1 MESQEKNKQ
10 LYIDKEAISV
20 LNLAKE
26 GLLYP
31 VQELMNKKQMLEVNA
46 SGMFANQSYP
56 CPFLLSPS
64 GKRNKEVLSKAKKG
78 ETLDL
83 ITDGQKSGSIVV
95 DSVFQIDKA
104 ERIRKIMGGDFAS
117 KRIRDIENRI
127 DELCV
132 CGKYTLEHN
141 EIAKHKE
148 RLLAR
153 IEVLNARNIMGIVMG
168 ANPLHRVHEKIMRDA
183 LGHCDLLVIFLLKR
197 NGKCFKTQ
205 NSSIPDMRSKRFVI
219 SMTACMR

>member
-78 ETLDL
+78 E
-83 ITDGQKSGSIVV
+83 SI
-95 DSVFQIDKA
+95 
-104 ERIRKIMGGDFAS
+104 E
-117 KRIRDIENRI
+117 IEPREI
-127 DELCV
+127 EIYGEIPGRHPRLRHPPWPDARPRPPGTADPLCP
-132 CGKYTLEHN
+132 G
-141 EIAKHKE
+141 
-148 RLLAR
+148 
-153 IEVLNARNIMGIVMG
+153 
-168 ANPLHRVHEKIMRDA
+168 
-183 LGHCDLLVIFLLKR
+183 
-197 NGKCFKTQ
+197 
-205 NSSIPDMRSKRFVI
+205 
-219 SMTACMR
+219 